1 MENKIKIFLNEQ
13 PYLINDIIDVE
24 KLLAYFNYDTYLVVL
39 EYNGIIYS
47 KQDWNKI
54 FLKENDKFEIITIVG
69 GG

>member
-1 MENKIKIFLNEQ
+1 MKIFLNEQ

>member
-13 PYLINDIIDVE
+13 PYLINDIIDIK

-47 KQDWNKI
+47 KQEWNTI
-54 FLKENDKFEIITIVG
+54 FLKENDKFEIVTIVG